1 MVQIA
6 SCLMSQIY
14 ANDYGDLVSEYGNL
28 PQDLKEVFPDVLPH
42 CGIEYDQYILIKLV
56 LIMAE
61 DFDKDKLLNLRIII
75 AVW

>member
-1 MVQIA
+1 
-6 SCLMSQIY
+6 MSQIY
-14 ANDYGDLVSEYGNL
+14 ASDYGDLVSEYGNL

-61 DFDKDKLLNLRIII
+61 DFDQDKLLNLRIII

>member
-1 MVQIA
+1 MA
-6 SCLMSQIY
+6 IY
-14 ANDYGDLVSEYGNL
+14 HRI
-28 PQDLKEVFPDVLPH
+28 KEVFPDVLPH